1 MKYIPYKLKRRN
13 FIAAT
18 GGALGLIA
26 LLRNMESRAQG
37 VGVPRRLM
45 VTHHPV
51 GSIRPVWLPTGDRT
65 NFTLSSVLAPFEPFK
80 ADMIVLDSL
89 DLNMT
94 GGGGGHEKGTVVM
107 MTGSPTRSQRSGQS
121 ETDDPYATG
130 PSLDQLLL
138 AKSTEL
144 SSTPFQSLQ
153 ALCDDRIDAQEI
165 STRTLSYSMATQ
177 AVNTVA
183 GSDVENIPVR
193 PTLRPLDLY
202 TRVFGTMMPN
212 GNTPGN
218 QDALTAS
225 LAARKS
231 ALDFSVRELARLR
244 TLAPASQRE
253 LLDAHENAILEL
265 EAELG
270 AMVSAECI
278 LPEPPADISGGMDDG
293 EFIGPMD
300 YANPTA
306 TVADD
311 ELHRQV
317 GEAHL
322 LILKAAMQCDLTRVI
337 TFQWSPGTN
346 HVSFQGQHPS
356 GPNAIYMHHPTSH
369 RVGGADLDPN
379 GSATQSRSED
389 AVFLNNVETWYNQRL
404 ADFLVTM
411 RDTPDVLAGDGSSL
425 LDNTIIPYLTEVSRA
440 THQWDPVG
448 VCLFGGKNLGFQGG
462 QFFNA
467 LRRPHND
474 MWLTLAAALGVT
486 EDQLQGEAFMDGP
499 REGVITELLG

>member
-1 MKYIPYKLKRRN
+1 MN
-13 FIAAT
+13 
-18 GGALGLIA
+18 
-26 LLRNMESRAQG
+26 
-37 VGVPRRLM
+37 
-45 VTHHPV
+45 
-51 GSIRPVWLPTGDRT
+51 
-65 NFTLSSVLAPFEPFK
+65 
-80 ADMIVLDSL
+80 
-89 DLNMT
+89 

-130 PSLDQLLL
+130 PSIDQLLL
-138 AKSTEL
+138 AKSAEL
-144 SSTPFQSLQ
+144 SAAPFKSLQ

-165 STRTLSYSMATQ
+165 STRTLSYSMDTQ

-183 GSDVENIPVR
+183 GSDVENIPMR

-218 QDALTAS
+218 QEALTGA

-270 AMVSAECI
+270 AMVSEECI

-293 EFIGPMD
+293 EFIGPGD
-300 YANPTA
+300 YQNPTA
-306 TVADD
+306 TQADD

-322 LILKAAMQCDLTRVI
+322 TILRAALQCDLTRVI

-346 HVSFQGQHPS
+346 HVSFAGQHPS
-356 GPNAIYMHHPTSH
+356 NPNAIYMHHPTSH

-379 GSATQSRSED
+379 GTANQNRSAD
-389 AVFLNNVETWYNQRL
+389 AEFLNNIETWYSQRL
-404 ADFLVTM
+404 ADFLATM
-411 RDTPDVLAGDGSSL
+411 RDTPDVLAADGSSL
-425 LDNTIIPYLTEVSRA
+425 LDNTIIPYVTEVSRA
-440 THQWDPVG
+440 THEWDPVG

-462 QFFNA
+462 QYFEDSGRA
-467 LRRPHND
+467 HND
-474 MWLTLAAALGVT
+474 MWLTVAASLGVT
-486 EDQLQGEAFMDGP
+486 VDQLQGEAFMDGP
-499 REGVITELLG
+499 NSGVISELLG